1 MSIAL
6 IFRLNS
12 AISQVCPVKLKPLAS
27 IFLRV
32 LAGLPERPFSHGRA
46 FQPTRLTNT
55 FSTEVGQPLKKKPM
69 QSEKSTPVGWETA
82 LREAESLL
90 EIQQERVAR
99 LKAAIRVFRSN
110 LKNKV
115 PWPEEM
121 EDPKRNG

>member
-1 MSIAL
+1 
-6 IFRLNS
+6 
-12 AISQVCPVKLKPLAS
+12 
-27 IFLRV
+27 
-32 LAGLPERPFSHGRA
+32 
-46 FQPTRLTNT
+46 
-55 FSTEVGQPLKKKPM
+55 LKKKPM